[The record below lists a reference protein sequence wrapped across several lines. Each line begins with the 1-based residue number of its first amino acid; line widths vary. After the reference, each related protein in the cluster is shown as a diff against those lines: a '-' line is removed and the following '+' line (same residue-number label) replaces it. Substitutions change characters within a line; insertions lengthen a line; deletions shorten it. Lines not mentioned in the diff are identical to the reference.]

1 MSDDDT
7 TVSLVLRDRHV
18 DALDELQDDDDRD
31 VRSRSEAAR
40 EMIDEYGELK
50 SRCEDLR
57 RERDRLENRVMT
69 LIDDRQERQE
79 LVRYVDEEQERR
91 EAGAITRA
99 RWWLFGKDGS

>member
-7 TVSLVLRDRHV
+7 RVSLVLRDRHV
-18 DALDELQDDDDRD
+18 DVLDELQEDDDRD

-40 EMIDEYGELK
+40 EVIDEYERLR
-50 SRCEDLR
+50 SRCEELQT
-57 RERDRLENRVMT
+57 ERNRLENRVMT
-69 LIDDRQERQE
+69 LIDDRQEKQE

-99 RWWLFGKDGS
+99 KWWLLGRD